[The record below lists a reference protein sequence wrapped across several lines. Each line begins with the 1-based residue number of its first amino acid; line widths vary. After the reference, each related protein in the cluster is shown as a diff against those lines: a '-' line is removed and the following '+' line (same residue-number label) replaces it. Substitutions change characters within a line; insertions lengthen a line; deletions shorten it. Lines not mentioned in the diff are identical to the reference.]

1 MTVRRLLMIAGCVIA
16 AGFFAAC
23 GDDLTSPPRPEP
35 IVFKDLTSRDDV
47 LFNLELAYNERN
59 IAEYAKLLDE
69 HFVFYFGEWDYRN
82 GTVPF
87 EQWERAAEVE
97 SNTKILSQSNPDPN
111 RIISIHLELDYSS
124 GGWIEEPPGGRHL
137 DETWYVKTAVY
148 RLVIKTA
155 DQWEYQA
162 LGLMAQF
169 KVRWAETDNGDFWR
183 IVEWRDDVR
192 STAVSRVAGDL
203 DPRPT
208 WGAAKSGFHG
218 GI

>member
-97 SNTKILSQSNPDPN
+97 SNTKILNQSNPNPN
-111 RIISIHLELDYSS
+111 RVISIDLDLDYVEDN
-124 GGWIEEPPGGRHL
+124 WTEEASPTGFDG
-137 DETWYVKTAVY
+137 ETWFGKTVSY

-155 DQWEYQA
+155 DKWEYRA
-162 LGLMAQF
+162 LDLKARF
-169 KVRWAETDNGDFWR
+169 TIRWAETDNGDYWR
-183 IVEWRDDVR
+183 IVRWRDDV
-192 STAVSRVAGDL
+192 D
-203 DPRPT
+203 
-208 WGAAKSGFHG
+208 
-218 GI
+218 